1 MAQFTPILASHYNAI
16 RELVA
21 GRLGSV
27 SVYVE
32 YPSLTTPLT
41 TSGGYGR
48 NFTSDEVVGG
58 STPGVSDIVTED
70 QHFNLWLDLQAGHN
84 HCYGTLATDISPT
97 EFEGKT
103 TYPLDADQ
111 NNRDLIAW
119 QHKLDLDTIA
129 DTVLAFNHAST
140 EFPSSSFTGVEP
152 LETTGGVSTSST
164 RTTQFGGSSDAVKV
178 IRHDVTVNFGSH
190 NNLIYYLAAGGEILF
205 QASASGGSTGTPNTK
220 DWDWAQTL
228 SGAGTVRFRRRNQTT
243 WECEAISP
251 GSGTGYSNA
260 TIGSGSTWTKVF
272 EKFGGSTVGAPNIG
286 DPTGTTIYDD
296 NVFRIYART
305 NTAFASA
312 TQLQF
317 RIEVDDADLGTGG
330 QTGYPGETDRGTLVD
345 ESVTAN
351 ITSTVFTKTPN
362 STFVYDGVTYNG
374 IVLETPTGVKNSDF

>member
-1 MAQFTPILASHYNAI
+1 MAVGTPILASHYNAI

-32 YPSLTTPLT
+32 YGSLTTPLT

-48 NFTSDEVVGG
+48 NFTSDIVVGG

-84 HCYGTLATDISPT
+84 HCYGSLATDIDPT

-103 TYPLDADQ
+103 TFPDAADFAS
-111 NNRDLIAW
+111 RDLIAW

-140 EFPSSSFTGVEP
+140 EFPSSSFTGLEP
-152 LETTGGVSTSST
+152 LETTGGTSTSST
-164 RTTQFGGSSDAVKV
+164 RTTQFGGSSDAVKT
-178 IRHDVTVNFGSH
+178 ISHEVTVNFGSH
-190 NNLIYYLAAGGEILF
+190 SNLIYYLAAGGEILF

-228 SGAGTVRFRRRNQTT
+228 SGAGTIRFRRRNQAL

-260 TIGSGSTWTKVF
+260 SIGSGTTWTKVF
-272 EKFGGSTVGAPNIG
+272 EKFGGSTIGNPGIG
-286 DPTGTTIYDD
+286 DPTGTSIYDD

-305 NTAFASA
+305 NSAFSTATS
-312 TQLQF
+312 LQF
-317 RIEVDDADLGTGG
+317 KIEVDDADTGTGG
-330 QTGYPGETDRGTLVD
+330 QSGYPGETDPGSPVD

-351 ITSTVFTKTPN
+351 ITSTVYTKTPN